1 MHTAFNMASYCVEM
15 DTNGLSKVRFEFQNE
30 AHCVSGRHTEHG
42 PSKCDT
48 CRWKSTSAFQSSTSF
63 RDRVENLERD
73 MPRDDQMGLWLVKM
87 VAGTQVT
94 PSARTEWENSI
105 GGHSFAH
112 YVYAKDGNQY
122 HTVYAPKSA
131 VKHMKALGAV
141 EDVIALPPE
150 LKLSAELIEV
160 LEANVTKPYVGLN
173 IMLAEHKEATKQNAQ
188 QIAKNWQSMLQSV
201 DAHLVVTAHNAD
213 SVSIKNIQ
221 GDMLREVVGLL
232 AADPL
237 VLWIEPLLDF
247 VALNAYA
254 RGITQAANVDKKP
267 IWDAGLHGENLV
279 IGVGDSGLD
288 YMSNYFYDPDVAVSV
303 AIGGTFTSDKHR
315 KISQYVAYAD
325 NKAGTAKDHGSHV
338 QGSIAGEAL
347 AGSSAPTAYNGMAYK
362 ARLAFF
368 DIGKTGASYL
378 DVPPSIY
385 SDLFPPSYSRG
396 ARLHSNSWGAA
407 SNTYNLNAR
416 DVDKYMWEH
425 QDFLV
430 LHAAGNSGDS
440 GSSTIGTPA
449 TSKNGVCVGATQN
462 SISSE
467 SDGNCAESGSP
478 QPCEENMASFS
489 SRGPMFDNR
498 IAPTVSAPGYY
509 ITSVAS
515 QAAPTKPHSDI
526 TKMAGTS
533 MATPITTGNAA
544 LIQQYLQEGYYPSGV
559 KTPGNAITP
568 MGSLIKAMLVN
579 CAKYM
584 KGKVG
589 TSDLSS
595 EPSNS
600 QGFGRIELDKSLAF
614 SSSGFSLFLVGDY
627 KDQKKLS
634 TGQVHTY
641 KFDVTSTTRSLKLTL
656 VYTDYPAAT
665 SASTA
670 LVNDLDLLVT
680 APGGQ
685 KYYPNGLTAKDTL
698 NNIEQIEIKT
708 SSTPALAAGSYT
720 VTVTGTRVSNGP
732 QPYALVVTGA
742 FAKTA
747 ELYPIAGPIIT
758 SASPVI
764 LSSATTVTVDG
775 TGFSAAVASNM
786 VTLTCT
792 GAAPTATVKTAT
804 LTRLVL
810 TVDVADCDD
819 GPLKATVQVGSFASA
834 ATQVAVISNPPPSN
848 PCDGVVC
855 KATQQCQAD
864 GTCQVDSAGKAKCVY
879 PNAADG
885 KTCDDANPD
894 TSGDVCTAGVCRGQ
908 SLCAGVGTCVA
919 MDQCHDAGVCSGG
932 LCSNPVK
939 KDGTA
944 CNDGYATTIND
955 VCTAGVCKGQ
965 PAQPG
970 PPIGKIA
977 WIQLSVAKKVD
988 LTTAEQQE
996 AFVTAVATIIGFDP
1010 AYMSIAF
1017 IDTSDS
1023 EHNTVVLLI
1032 QDNDATGTSAVEAV
1046 DALASTD
1053 KDGMSELG
1061 VDEVSTYEPTPEPD
1075 SSNSSSGASVGMIL
1089 IIMACLIFVLGL
1101 AGGAAVYCVCKK
1113 RRNKM
1118 LLNGTSSAM
1127 SPVSIP
1133 MAMSPASGQISSPTS
1148 SAPFIASSP
1157 PRSAPRVNILQESLP
1172 KGWKEMKSSVG
1183 ETYYWHEDTGTSQ
1196 WSRP

>member
-1 MHTAFNMASYCVEM
+1 
-15 DTNGLSKVRFEFQNE
+15 
-30 AHCVSGRHTEHG
+30 
-42 PSKCDT
+42 
-48 CRWKSTSAFQSSTSF
+48 
-63 RDRVENLERD
+63 
-73 MPRDDQMGLWLVKM
+73 MGLWLVKM
-87 VAGTQVT
+87 AAGTQVT

-112 YVYAKDGNQY
+112 YVYSKDGSQY

-131 VKHMKALGAV
+131 VSHMRALGAV
-141 EDVIALPPE
+141 EDVIAVPPE
-150 LKLSAELIEV
+150 LKLSAELIEIM
-160 LEANVTKPYVGLN
+160 EANVTKPFVGLN
-173 IMLAEHKEATKQNAQ
+173 LMLAEHKEATKQNAQ

-201 DAHLVVTAHNAD
+201 DANLVVTAHNAD
-213 SVSIKNIQ
+213 TVSIKNVQ
-221 GDMLREVVGLL
+221 GDILREVVGLL

-247 VALNAYA
+247 VVLNAYA

-288 YMSNYFYDPDVAVSV
+288 YMSNYFYDPAVAVSV
-303 AIGGTFTSDKHR
+303 AVGGTFTSDKHR

-325 NKAGTAKDHGSHV
+325 NKAGQAKDHGSHV

-347 AGSSAPTAYNGMAYK
+347 SGSNAPAAYNGMAYK

-368 DIGKTGASYL
+368 DIGKAGAQYL
-378 DVPPSIY
+378 DVPPSLY

-416 DVDKYMWEH
+416 DVDKYMWEN

-498 IAPTVSAPGYY
+498 IAPTVSSPGYY
-509 ITSVAS
+509 ITSVSA
-515 QAAPTKPHSDI
+515 QAAPTQPHSDI

-544 LIQQYLQEGYYPSGV
+544 LIQQYLQEGFYPSGV
-559 KTPGNAITP
+559 KTPGNSVTP

-579 CAKYM
+579 CGKYM

-589 TSDLSS
+589 SS
-595 EPSNS
+595 ALGAEPSNS
-600 QGFGRIELDKSLAF
+600 QGFGRIELDKTLAF
-614 SSSGFSLFLVGDY
+614 SSSGFSLFLVGDF
-627 KDQKKLS
+627 KNQKKLS

-641 KFDVTSTTRSLKLTL
+641 NFQVTAANPSLKLTL
-656 VYTDYPAAT
+656 VWTDYPASTNAQ
-665 SASTA
+665 TA

-680 APGGQ
+680 GPGGQ
-685 KYYPNGLTAKDTL
+685 KYYPNGLTAKDTV
-698 NNIEQIEIKT
+698 NNIEQIEIK
-708 SSTPALAAGSYT
+708 SSSSPALATGTYT

-732 QPYALVVTGA
+732 QPYAFVATGA
-742 FAKTA
+742 FAKTS
-747 ELYPIAGPIIT
+747 ELYPVAGPMIT
-758 SASPVI
+758 AASTVIQPSAKSLTI
-764 LSSATTVTVDG
+764 DG
-775 TGFSAAVASNM
+775 TGFSSVVASNI

-792 GAAPTATVKTAT
+792 GSGPTGTVKTAT

-810 TVDVADCDD
+810 DVDIGDCED
-819 GPLKATVQVGSFASA
+819 GPLKATVRVGAFGSTE
-834 ATQVAVISNPPPSN
+834 TQVAVVATPPPAD
-848 PCDGVVC
+848 PCAGVVC
-855 KATQQCQAD
+855 KATQQCELD
-864 GTCQVDSAGKAKCVY
+864 GQCQIVGGVAKCVY
-879 PNAADG
+879 SNAADG
-885 KTCDDANPD
+885 KVCDDGDPD
-894 TSGDVCTAGVCRGQ
+894 TGSDVCTAGVCRGQ

-939 KDGTA
+939 QDGTV
-944 CNDGYATTIND
+944 CNDGYATTVND
-955 VCTAGVCKGQ
+955 VCTAGVCKGN
-965 PAQPG
+965 PAKPG
-970 PPIGKIA
+970 PPIGNIA
-977 WIQLSVAKKVD
+977 WIQLTVAKTVD
-988 LTTAEQQE
+988 LTTAEQQGT
-996 AFVTAVATIIGFDP
+996 FVAAVASIIGYDP

-1017 IDTSDS
+1017 IDTSPS
-1023 EHNTVVLLI
+1023 NHNTVVLLI
-1032 QDNDATGTSAVEAV
+1032 QDNSATGTTAVEAV
-1046 DALASTD
+1046 DALASSEDDDMT
-1053 KDGMSELG
+1053 ELG
-1061 VDEVSTYEPTPEPD
+1061 VVKVDTYEPEPVPDHDTASSSD
-1075 SSNSSSGASVGMIL
+1075 SSSTVGMIL
-1089 IIMACLIFVLGL
+1089 IIMGCLIFVLGL

-1113 RRNKM
+1113 RRSKA
-1118 LLNGTSSAM
+1118 LLNQNSSIASAM

-1133 MAMSPASGQISSPTS
+1133 MATSPASGQISSPTS
-1148 SAPFIASSP
+1148 SSPFIAASP
-1157 PRSAPRVNILQESLP
+1157 PRAAPRVNILQSALP
-1172 KGWKEMKSSVG
+1172 HGWKEMKSSAG
-1183 ETYYWHEDTGTSQ
+1183 EIYYWHEETGTSQ
-1196 WSRP
+1196 WARP